1 MKKSF
6 IIGAMLLAAA
16 AAYTADQVID
26 LSTPAAWNGKYM
38 TAGKDAGTLSVKV
51 GTHAT
56 GKNLYPID
64 GKHTY
69 SFSGSV
75 YSPAGKFAGATFAGF
90 LFYDKDKKL
99 ISQTIAV
106 SAPKSK
112 TELVE
117 DVKAGSDTIKVKAN
131 KQWKA
136 LGHYWVGFNV
146 QDGKLCRDISSSP
159 IKAIKTE
166 GDIMIVTMKKT
177 LKKAYTAGT
186 KVRIQMSGSYFYTD
200 IVRKVDATE
209 KKFTAKAFKQNQF
222 WVEAAYISPMIL
234 VNWSLPAKYDKNNL
248 EVIYKDLKLVIKEIK

>member
-1 MKKSF
+1 MKKMF
-6 IIGAMLLAAA
+6 IMGAMLLAAT

-26 LSTPAAWNGKYM
+26 LSTPAAWTGKYM

-51 GTHAT
+51 GVHAV

-64 GKHTY
+64 GKHSY

-75 YSPAGKFAGATFAGF
+75 YSPKGKFAGATFAGF

-99 ISQTIAV
+99 ISQTYAV
-106 SAPKSK
+106 SAPKST

-117 DVKAGSDTIKVKAN
+117 AVKAGSDTIKIKAN
-131 KQWKA
+131 KQWKP

-146 QDGKLCRDISSSP
+146 QDGKLCRDISSST

-166 GDIMIVTMKKT
+166 GDTMIVT
-177 LKKAYTAGT
+177 LKAPLRKAYAAGT
-186 KVRIQMSGSYFYTD
+186 KVRVQMSGSYFYTD

-209 KKFTAKAFKQNQF
+209 KKFVAKEYKQKQF
-222 WVEAAYISPMIL
+222 WIEAAYISPMIL

-248 EVIYKDLKLVIKEIK
+248 EVIYKDLKLTIKDIK

>member
-6 IIGAMLLAAA
+6 IIGAMLLATA

-51 GTHAT
+51 GAHAT

-75 YSPAGKFAGATFAGF
+75 YSPAGKFAGATYPGF

-106 SAPKSK
+106 SAPKST

-117 DVKAGSDTIKVKAN
+117 DVKAGSNTLKIKAN

-146 QDGKLCRDISSSP
+146 QEGKLCRDISNST
-159 IKAIKTE
+159 IKAVTTE
-166 GDIMIVTMKKT
+166 GDVTTVT
-177 LKKAYTAGT
+177 LKAPLKKSYTAGT

-209 KKFTAKAFKQNQF
+209 KKFAAKSYKQNQF